1 MKEEES
7 KSVDVSLSL
16 GREDGKREDDVNQ
29 CGGDLC
35 IVSAMQS
42 SYK

>member
-16 GREDGKREDDVNQ
+16 GRGERTIYMNQ
-29 CGGDLC
+29 CGG
-35 IVSAMQS
+35 
-42 SYK
+42 